1 MEANSARKMIQGNG
15 NDGDGDGSGSGS
27 GSGGGGSGGGSGG
40 GGRRLEGN
48 VVVKTMVPRPHTPE
62 ADRAKLKQAR
72 ELLDAGLIE
81 EAQYNKV
88 SARIEAWREEA
99 KRQWVTDNVDPEEGL
114 MPPWQRGTRV

>member
-1 MEANSARKMIQGNG
+1 MGRQAMEANSARKMIQGNG
-15 NDGDGDGSGSGS
+15 NDGDGDGSSSGS
-27 GSGGGGSGGGSGG
+27 GGGGSGG

-99 KRQWVTDNVDPEEGL
+99 KRQWVSDNVDPEEGL